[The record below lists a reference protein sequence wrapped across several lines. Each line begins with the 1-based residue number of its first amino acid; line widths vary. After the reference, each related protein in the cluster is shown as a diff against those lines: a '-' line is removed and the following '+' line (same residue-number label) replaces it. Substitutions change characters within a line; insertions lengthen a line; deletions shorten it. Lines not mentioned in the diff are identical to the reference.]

1 MLELTALSFAYQN
14 FFQCYQAGFFYF
26 RIEEARVLEDRG
38 KYKQTEFC
46 NMRTLLFPL
55 DEQVFSVW
63 IMLNVD

>member
-14 FFQCYQAGFFYF
+14 FINVTRQVFFYF
-26 RIEEARVLEDRG
+26 RIEEARILEDRG